1 MKAAAAQVGI
11 DPSLVEQAAR
21 LVAANVTTAPSFME
35 RLFGG
40 RARYRGE
47 AHYPIVLD
55 EAGVAA
61 FYEGHLLSVL
71 TIRTDGE
78 RILDVYALLNPDKL
92 QGFELPAV
100 H

>member
-1 MKAAAAQVGI
+1 
-11 DPSLVEQAAR
+11 
-21 LVAANVTTAPSFME
+21 ME
-35 RLFGG
+35 VPRHPHTGLATVSWLFTGTIEVV
-40 RARYRGE
+40 RDLPRNF
-47 AHYPIVLD
+47 
-55 EAGVAA
+55 GVAA